1 MKTVRLSILSALVLA
16 LSIASGAWAVDEGQ
30 TKPRLSSQSVGPTN
44 TTVDVIP
51 LTSGSGNIKGFQCQA
66 APGSTFYPVAS
77 LHFYVDGG
85 AAQTLDPGL
94 VLIQEDAYG
103 NLFSDVI
110 PMNIRFGSSIRV
122 ALQKTGGQGA
132 ISCLVSWGLD

>member
-30 TKPRLSSQSVGPTN
+30 TKPRLNSNGLNTN
-44 TTVDVIP
+44 TTVDVVP
-51 LTSGSGNIKGFQCQA
+51 LTSGSGNIKGFQC
-66 APGSTFYPVAS
+66 SESNSIFTTR

-85 AAQTLDPGL
+85 AAQTLDFAQALYHSSPDGS
-94 VLIQEDAYG
+94 AYYT
-103 NLFSDVI
+103 DMI

-122 ALQKTGGQGA
+122 ALQKVSGTGYVN
-132 ISCLVSWGLD
+132 CTVSWALD

>member
-1 MKTVRLSILSALVLA
+1 MNTVRLSILSALVLA

-30 TKPRLSSQSVGPTN
+30 TKPRLSSNGVNSAN

-51 LTSGSGNIKGFQCQA
+51 LTSGSGNIKGFQCSH
-66 APGSTFYPVAS
+66 GGLLISR

-85 AAQTLDPGL
+85 AAQTLDPG
-94 VLIQEDAYG
+94 QA
-103 NLFSDVI
+103 LFHTSPDGTVYYTDMV

-122 ALQKTGGQGA
+122 ALQRGSGTGNVYCA
-132 ISCLVSWGLD
+132 VSWALD

>member
-1 MKTVRLSILSALVLA
+1 MKTVRLSILSAIVLA

-30 TKPRLSSQSVGPTN
+30 TKPRLSSNNVSSN

-51 LTSGSGNIKGFQCQA
+51 LTSGSGNIKGFQCSQDA
-66 APGSTFYPVAS
+66 VILSTR

-85 AAQTLDPGL
+85 AAQTLDFAQALYHTSPDGT
-94 VLIQEDAYG
+94 VYY
-103 NLFSDVI
+103 SDMV

-122 ALQKTGGQGA
+122 ALQKISGTGF
-132 ISCLVSWGLD
+132 INCTVSWGLD

>member
-1 MKTVRLSILSALVLA
+1 MKTVCLSILSTLVLA

-30 TKPRLSSQSVGPTN
+30 TKPRLSVNGVGTN

-51 LTSGSGNIKGFQCQA
+51 LTSGSGNIKGFQCMTEHYLTA
-66 APGSTFYPVAS
+66 R

-94 VLIQEDAYG
+94 LIFHANPDGTTSY
-103 NLFSDVI
+103 SDVI
-110 PMNIRFGSSIRV
+110 PMNVRFGSSIKV
-122 ALQKTGGQGA
+122 TLQKTSTSTGT
-132 ISCLVSWGLD
+132 IWCVVSWGLD

>member
-1 MKTVRLSILSALVLA
+1 MNTVRLSILSALVLA

-30 TKPRLSSQSVGPTN
+30 TKPRLNSAGVNSN

-51 LTSGSGNIKGFQCQA
+51 LTSGSGNIKGFQCTE
-66 APGSTFYPVAS
+66 GGFLNTS

-85 AAQTLDPGL
+85 AAQTLDPEQ
-94 VLIQEDAYG
+94 VLFNISPDGTYYW
-103 NLFSDVI
+103 SDMV

-122 ALQKTGGQGA
+122 ALQKSSGSGSVTCA
-132 ISCLVSWGLD
+132 VSWALD